1 MSQTKVY
8 VGNLSYDTDEN
19 SLEDFFSS
27 CGEITDLKLIKD
39 RDTGRSKGFAFIT
52 FDSQEAMDK
61 ALQLNDQ
68 DLDGRKVRVNE
79 AKESTGGGRRGGA
92 GGGFGGNNRG
102 GFGGNR
108 GGNGGN
114 AGGDRRW

>member
-8 VGNLSYDTDEN
+8 VGNLSYNTDEAG
-19 SLEDFFSS
+19 LEDFFGG

-52 FDSQEAMDK
+52 FESSDAMDK
-61 ALQLNDQ
+61 ALQLNDT

-79 AKESTGGGRRGGA
+79 AKETERRGGA
-92 GGGFGGNNRG
+92 GGG
-102 GFGGNR
+102 R
-108 GGNGGN
+108 GGNGG
-114 AGGDRRW
+114 GDQRRW